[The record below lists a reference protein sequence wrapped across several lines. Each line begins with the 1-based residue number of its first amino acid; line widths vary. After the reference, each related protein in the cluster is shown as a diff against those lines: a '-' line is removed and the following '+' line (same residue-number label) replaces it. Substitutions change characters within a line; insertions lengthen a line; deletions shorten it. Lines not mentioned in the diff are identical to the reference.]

1 MKKLVII
8 LLAMLTVSP
17 AFADG
22 GRGGGGGNWGG
33 YGHGG
38 GWGGGWIFPALIGGA
53 IVYDL
58 SQPPTVIQPQ
68 TIYIQPTPAY
78 APMPATQ
85 QYWYFCAAANAYYP
99 YVASCPGGWQAVP
112 ASPPAPAYAPP
123 AR

>member
-38 GWGGGWIFPALIGGA
+38 RLGRRMDISGA
-53 IVYDL
+53 DRRGDRI
-58 SQPPTVIQPQ
+58 
-68 TIYIQPTPAY
+68 
-78 APMPATQ
+78 
-85 QYWYFCAAANAYYP
+85 
-99 YVASCPGGWQAVP
+99 
-112 ASPPAPAYAPP
+112 
-123 AR
+123 